1 MASTTPIPPSTTAPP
16 SSTTA
21 PAAPLFD
28 TSPLSHDLDLS
39 HMNVIIAGGTS
50 GIGLEVAK
58 VLCAKNAHY
67 FILGSDVTK
76 GRQALDEVEAAVIPY
91 HSTGALVDF
100 FECNLSSPYSI
111 KTFVKAWRS
120 LGYPVHCYIA
130 MAGTFMEK
138 GIVGEIVGGE
148 RREEGEERGEDST
161 ATATPTTPTSSS
173 ELPVF
178 ELSHATNYLGH
189 FQLVHHLLADLKAAS
204 PSRIIWMT
212 SQYEFLARPDFNDL
226 GGEEQQKQGKA
237 GGLQQYARAN
247 LYALLSAREMNKRLK
262 GTGIDVFTVQPGLG
276 NTPLYDESNA
286 WKPLAWLNTM
296 VARLLGQS
304 PRRAATSTLYAAADT
319 GLEGRGGLH
328 IGPPYIGPLF
338 SNALNTAHWVPNNYW
353 AHKES
358 AWARCY
364 DGTVRLLESRLGEE
378 LPNKLPSV
386 IGGDVTA
393 GGAVE
398 KKEGKGR
405 RVRVEHLH
413 ED

>member
-1 MASTTPIPPSTTAPP
+1 
-16 SSTTA
+16 
-21 PAAPLFD
+21 
-28 TSPLSHDLDLS
+28 
-39 HMNVIIAGGTS
+39 
-50 GIGLEVAK
+50 
-58 VLCAKNAHY
+58 
-67 FILGSDVTK
+67 
-76 GRQALDEVEAAVIPY
+76 
-91 HSTGALVDF
+91 
-100 FECNLSSPYSI
+100 
-111 KTFVKAWRS
+111 
-120 LGYPVHCYIA
+120 
-130 MAGTFMEK
+130 MEK

-212 SQYEFLARPDFNDL
+212 SQYEFLAWPDFNDL

-262 GTGIDVFTVQPGLG
+262 GTGVDVFTVQPGLG

-286 WKPLAWLNTM
+286 WKPLARLNTM
-296 VARLLGQS
+296 TARLLGQS

-338 SNALNTAHWVPNNYW
+338 SNAINTAHWVPNNYW

-378 LPNKLPSV
+378 LPNKLLGV
-386 IGGDVTA
+386 VDVTA
-393 GGAVE
+393 GGSVE
-398 KKEGKGR
+398 KEGKGR
-405 RVRVEHLH
+405 RVKVEHLH